1 MKVQNFVYLKCEK
14 IFVDKQKNP
23 PKNIM
28 KVTKQFSA
36 THVNKIKR
44 EGMEKVTNSL
54 ATQGCKDM

>member
-1 MKVQNFVYLKCEK
+1 
-14 IFVDKQKNP
+14 
-23 PKNIM
+23 M

-54 ATQGCKDM
+54 ATQANREM